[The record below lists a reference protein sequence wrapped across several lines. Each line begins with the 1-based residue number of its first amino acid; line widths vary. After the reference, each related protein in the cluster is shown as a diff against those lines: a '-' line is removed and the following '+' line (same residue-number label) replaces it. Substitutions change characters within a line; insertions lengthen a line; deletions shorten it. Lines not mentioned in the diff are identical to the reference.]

1 MLRVHIFDAC
11 WSPRRSAGAR
21 RATLPPPDPPTGGHL
36 SAQRPK
42 SAPNLSKS
50 LIPHVYRDAPPNTEL
65 LVLTPSL
72 LSPFS
77 LLPSSL
83 PHLPPPPRFTHPSAG
98 AGWLAGWPA
107 GHVVPRRSE
116 NCLIVRACI
125 CSWAPLDNSQ
135 EAPGQLL
142 GSSWAARGQVLGS
155 SCLRWAHKAF
165 ASIRLRIYYLLP
177 YSHVKAI
184 CFHVRDARGHKHP
197 SIRRRNSP

>member
-1 MLRVHIFDAC
+1 MFVSQTFC
-11 WSPRRSAGAR
+11 WRSAGHPPTPRSTHGRPSVRSAAEICSKLIEIIDSA
-21 RATLPPPDPPTGGHL
+21 RATGCPPKHRNIGHH
-36 SAQRPK
+36 S
-42 SAPNLSKS
+42 
-50 LIPHVYRDAPPNTEL
+50 
-65 LVLTPSL
+65 SL

-83 PHLPPPPRFTHPSAG
+83 PHLPPPLRFTHPSAG
-98 AGWLAGWPA
+98 ASWLAGWPA

-155 SCLRWAHKAF
+155 SCLHWAHKAF
-165 ASIRLRIYYLLP
+165 AFIRLRI
-177 YSHVKAI
+177 
-184 CFHVRDARGHKHP
+184 
-197 SIRRRNSP
+197 